1 VASNATLD
9 PDEFPWAPSRGDAPA
24 CLELVIAWSLD
35 EPQRLG
41 EAARVDETL
50 ILGRGTPDPFTPH
63 ARFRRW
69 RPGPSSPAT
78 PLESPRISRAQ
89 LRLTPTRDHALVVE
103 NLGKNKLLING
114 EERERGQVH
123 EGDTIALRNALVLVV
138 VQREAPPAHG
148 GPDDVFVFGAPD
160 AHGMVGESAAAWRLR
175 SELRF
180 AAAHDHHVLL
190 QGPSG
195 VGKEIAA
202 AALHAMSRRSAR
214 ELVSRNA
221 ATFPEG
227 LIDAELFGTARNYP
241 NTGSAERPGLV
252 GEADGSSL
260 FLDEIGELPTAM
272 QAHLLRV
279 LDARGE
285 YQRLGD
291 ARPRRSDLRVIGAT
305 NRPLD
310 ALKDDFAA
318 RFLVRVVVPGLAERP
333 DDIPLLI
340 AAALAKART
349 EHPDLADRFFEPSG
363 WPRLHPDLVDALVR
377 HRYTHHV
384 RELLRLLW
392 LAIATSPGD
401 FIALTP
407 EVRAGLS
414 LGPAAST
421 AAAPD
426 QAAIEA
432 ALAAAG
438 GRTSVAASALGLS
451 SRFALYRLMK
461 RYGMAQE

>member
-1 VASNATLD
+1 MASTATLD
-9 PDEFPWAPSRGDAPA
+9 PDEFPWAPSGGDPPA

-35 EPQRLG
+35 EPERTG
-41 EAARVDETL
+41 ESARVELPL
-50 ILGRGTPDPFTPH
+50 ILGRGTPEPVLPH

-69 RPGPSSPAT
+69 RPGASAPAT

-114 EERERGQVH
+114 EERERGQVV
-123 EGDTIALRNALVLVV
+123 EGDTITLRNALVLVV
-138 VQREAPPAHG
+138 VQREAPTAHSG
-148 GPDDVFVFGAPD
+148 AETTFGFGAPD
-160 AHGMVGESAAAWRLR
+160 PHGMVGESVAAWRLR

-202 AALHAMSRRSAR
+202 AALHAMSRRSGR

-260 FLDEIGELPTAM
+260 FLDEIGELPPAM

-318 RFLVRVVVPGLAERP
+318 RFLVRVVVPGLQDRRE
-333 DDIPLLI
+333 DIPLLL
-340 AAALAKART
+340 AAALERARS
-349 EHPDLADRFFEPSG
+349 EHPELAARFFEPTG
-363 WPRLHPDLVDALVR
+363 RPRLHPDLVDALVR

-407 EVRAGLS
+407 EVRASVS
-414 LGPAAST
+414 LD
-421 AAAPD
+421 APPSNAPTPD
-426 QAAIEA
+426 RAAIEA

-438 GRTSVAASALGLS
+438 GRTSVAAEALGLS

-461 RYGMAQE
+461 RYGIAQE